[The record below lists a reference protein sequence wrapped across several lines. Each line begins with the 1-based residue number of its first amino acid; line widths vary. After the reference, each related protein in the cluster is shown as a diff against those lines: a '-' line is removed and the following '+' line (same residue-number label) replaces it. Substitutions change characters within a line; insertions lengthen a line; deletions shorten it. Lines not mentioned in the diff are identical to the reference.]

1 MRCLFPTGGVPMRKS
16 VHDPSIAE
24 DIGALAELYKGVFR
38 LMGERATGRKGAL
51 RFAPPEVEE
60 QRRERRRGAEPVR
73 LHGRK

>member
-1 MRCLFPTGGVPMRKS
+1 MRKS

-38 LMGERATGRKGAL
+38 LMSDRATGRKRVL
-51 RFAPPEVEE
+51 RFAPPEGEE
-60 QRRERRRGAEPVR
+60 QRRGRDRRREAEPVR